1 MTHEELSVLLQFFKA
16 LANESRLKILGILA
30 NRECG
35 VGELAALLDLKEP
48 TVSHHL
54 AKLKQSGLVEMRVEG
69 NDHLYRLNVGGLEAM
84 SKNVFTT
91 ENIAALVDDVEYDAW
106 ERKVL
111 NAFIEGG
118 RIKEIP
124 AGYKKRLVVLRWL
137 VNHFAE
143 GVKYPEAEINEIIT
157 RHHPDTATLRR
168 EFIMNRLME
177 REGGVYW
184 RVAWQM
190 PEFAS

>member
-1 MTHEELSVLLQFFKA
+1 MTQEELSVLLQFFKA

-54 AKLKQSGLVEMRVEG
+54 AKLKESGLVKMRVEG
-69 NDHLYRLNVGGLEAM
+69 NDHLYRLDVAALEAM
-84 SKNVFTT
+84 SKDVFAT

-106 ERKVL
+106 ECKVL
-111 NAFIEGG
+111 DAFVEGEH
-118 RIKEIP
+118 IKEIP
-124 AGYKKRLVVLRWL
+124 AGYKKRLVILKWL
-137 VNHFAE
+137 ANHFEE
-143 GVKYPEAEINEIIT
+143 GVKYPEAEINEIIA
-157 RHHPDTATLRR
+157 RHHPDSATLRR
-168 EFIMNRLME
+168 EFIMNHLME
-177 REGGVYW
+177 REDGVYW
-184 RVAWQM
+184 RVEWQM